1 MRCSLRLNRQ
11 THSHCYKVQSG
22 AWHEKQT
29 QTQCCFWISKR
40 MQTHLPCVHC
50 PDLTIKLKLSRIS
63 ENARCLLWLF
73 VSTEDPASM
82 LTVLHI
88 LIRDPQHSSSITST
102 TLQWGPSVKAW
113 VMTPQRAWRMNI
125 IYLQCQTMRMKRMAV
140 AKQVENVTSHLHN
153 TAASISIHTYFSKPH
168 TQSTHHPRWH
178 KDFHI
183 SSSRLRM
190 GIASN
195 CHDLYIYVCT
205 AHSTHYGKR
214 WASLSLIRKY

>member
-1 MRCSLRLNRQ
+1 
-11 THSHCYKVQSG
+11 
-22 AWHEKQT
+22 
-29 QTQCCFWISKR
+29 
-40 MQTHLPCVHC
+40 
-50 PDLTIKLKLSRIS
+50 
-63 ENARCLLWLF
+63 
-73 VSTEDPASM
+73 
-82 LTVLHI
+82 
-88 LIRDPQHSSSITST
+88 
-102 TLQWGPSVKAW
+102 
-113 VMTPQRAWRMNI
+113 MTPQRSWRMNI

-183 SSSRLRM
+183 SSSRLRS
-190 GIASN
+190 GRSSIASENSSIASN

-214 WASLSLIRKY
+214 WASLRLIKKYWTDGCDQQWWARRPTNSSDGLDALPNNSVGLDALPTADARREPWQPIITYSVWFLLDSITLKH

>member
-50 PDLTIKLKLSRIS
+50 PDLTIKLRLSRIS

-88 LIRDPQHSSSITST
+88 RIRLYILNIPIRPFCEGMSHDATKLMTYEYYLSAMPDDANEANGRCKTSWKCNLTPAQHSS
-102 TLQWGPSVKAW
+102 VD
-113 VMTPQRAWRMNI
+113 
-125 IYLQCQTMRMKRMAV
+125 
-140 AKQVENVTSHLHN
+140 
-153 TAASISIHTYFSKPH
+153 IHTHLLFKASH
-168 TQSTHHPRWH
+168 TKH
-178 KDFHI
+178 
-183 SSSRLRM
+183 SSSTVAQRL
-190 GIASN
+190 SYF
-195 CHDLYIYVCT
+195 LKPS
-205 AHSTHYGKR
+205 AHGYCF
-214 WASLSLIRKY
+214 